1 MLTPLSRLL
10 RYRLVIPILRGT
22 GLPDYT
28 ARGVGIGVAVSLT
41 PLVGIQMPIVAGLW
55 SLVRLLRPSWTFN
68 LVVALAWTWATN
80 VFTVPIV
87 YYVFLQTGNLMLGRW
102 ENLTAFGH
110 FSERLDA
117 ILGLDVSGI
126 MAVWVYLTA
135 MLDEWGLPLF
145 VGCVPWMVAGGWIG
159 YRWSHIYIE
168 RFKVARRERQD
179 RKAARK
185 QAAALKSG
193 QPATDNHH

>member
-1 MLTPLSRLL
+1 MITPLNRLL

-41 PLVGIQMPIVAGLW
+41 PLVGVQMPIVVGIW
-55 SLVRLLRPSWTFN
+55 SLIRLMRPSWTFN
-68 LVVALAWTWATN
+68 L
-80 VFTVPIV
+80 
-87 YYVFLQTGNLMLGRW
+87 
-102 ENLTAFGH
+102 
-110 FSERLDA
+110 
-117 ILGLDVSGI
+117 
-126 MAVWVYLTA
+126 
-135 MLDEWGLPLF
+135 GLPLF
-145 VGCVPWMVAGGWIG
+145 VGCVPWMIVGGWIG

-185 QAAALKSG
+185 QAAALKAG